1 MDTCFVAGMGEI
13 LVRNAARRIKR
24 SERTVRRFIQQGKLP
39 ARRIGLRRW
48 VIAVADIDYLLENEV
63 SLW

>member
-1 MDTCFVAGMGEI
+1 MGEV
-13 LVRNAARRIKR
+13 LVHHAARRINR
-24 SERTVRRFIQQGKLP
+24 SDRTVRRFIQQGKLP
-39 ARRIGLRRW
+39 ARRVGLRRW